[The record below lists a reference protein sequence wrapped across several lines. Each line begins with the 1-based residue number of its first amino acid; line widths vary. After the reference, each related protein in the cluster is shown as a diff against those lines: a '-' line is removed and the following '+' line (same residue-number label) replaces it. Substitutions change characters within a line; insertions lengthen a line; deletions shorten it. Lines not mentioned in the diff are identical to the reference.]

1 MVAPTE
7 HGQVRKRRRPSLSPV
22 ADVVALAEA
31 HAAAR
36 EATAAVAVVER
47 AAQGWG
53 NRPTLR
59 GHFNDPAVPGVLHHH
74 AAGVAGQTPGRFRG
88 NVLAALEHGL
98 AGGVGIRECRR
109 VDVDHHLVA
118 LARCAGI
125 DAVGEGCLGRTLRP
139 RRSYEY
145 ADTTSPARRPA
156 PG

>member
-1 MVAPTE
+1 MAVRAPELKLAIRLSSNLVTLFVHGAMVAPTE

-74 AAGVAGQTPGRFRG
+74 AAGVAGQTSGRFRG

-98 AGGVGIRECRR
+98 AGASGS
-109 VDVDHHLVA
+109 A
-118 LARCAGI
+118 SAG
-125 DAVGEGCLGRTLRP
+125 ASTW
-139 RRSYEY
+139 
-145 ADTTSPARRPA
+145 TTTW
-156 PG
+156 